1 MTNRMEPHE
10 GFHGY
15 WENGGAVAKGCK
27 PWYFKA
33 SEMECFSTRGGQYH
47 RPEGADGHAF
57 RRPDAQTTLEAVR
70 AFGVGCVQFNFEC
83 S

>member
-15 WENGGAVAKGCK
+15 GENGGAVAKGCK

-33 SEMECFSTRGGQYH
+33 SEMECFSTRDGQYH

-57 RRPDAQTTLEAVR
+57 RRQLE
-70 AFGVGCVQFNFEC
+70 GFNFER